1 MVEESKNLQKKN
13 LLIFFLLFCINLFLN
28 KVYEIKKHSFQEK
41 LTIFFNI

>member
-1 MVEESKNLQKKN
+1 MVEESKNLPKRKPIN
-13 LLIFFLLFCINLFLN
+13 FFLLFCINLFLN